1 MTVENI
7 PFTPEGYK
15 DLQREL
21 ENLKKVQRPK
31 VIEAIAEA
39 RAHGDLKENAEYHA
53 AREKQAF
60 IEGRISLL
68 EDQLSRGEV
77 VKNDDLSAK
86 TIRFGA
92 WVTLQDE
99 ETGESKKYRI
109 VGDLEADINKNRISL
124 SSPIARAILGKK
136 IDDEVE
142 IRVPKGIKEY
152 VIIKVEY

>member
-1 MTVENI
+1 M
-7 PFTPEGYK
+7 
-15 DLQREL
+15 
-21 ENLKKVQRPK
+21 KKVQRPK

-77 VKNDDLSAK
+77 VKNEDLNAQ

-124 SSPIARAILGKK
+124 SSFLSN
-136 IDDEVE
+136 
-142 IRVPKGIKEY
+142 Y
-152 VIIKVEY
+152 VLYALSVSVLQVDISYLELLF